1 MIRSTRF
8 SCRFLTPVPRDLRV
22 ITKWCADIYAGKTP
36 CTLKKN
42 RDVSIP
48 VAMAG
53 LKLVIFLRLGLQ
65 ACTGNMPV
73 NSFKPVFCSQVLSS
87 DSTGHQTQ
95 GLADGRKLP

>member
-1 MIRSTRF
+1 M
-8 SCRFLTPVPRDLRV
+8 
-22 ITKWCADIYAGKTP
+22 ITKWCADTHAGKTP

-65 ACTGNMPV
+65 AGTAKTPV
-73 NSFKPVFCSQVLSS
+73 NSFKPVFCLRFLSS
-87 DSTGHQTQ
+87 DSTGHQIQ
-95 GLADGRKLP
+95 GFADGRKLL